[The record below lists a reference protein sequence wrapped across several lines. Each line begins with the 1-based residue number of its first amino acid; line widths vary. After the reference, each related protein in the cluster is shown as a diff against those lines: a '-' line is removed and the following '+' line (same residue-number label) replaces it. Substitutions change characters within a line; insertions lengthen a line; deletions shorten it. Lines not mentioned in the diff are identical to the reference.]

1 MDISNYYYKILDLN
15 NNATK
20 QDVINAYTAKI
31 KKYSGLPFLDV
42 NQEAEVKELKKA
54 HAVLTNTELRQIYDN
69 YNLSKAKE
77 SNDTKYS
84 KRSKLDTESLS
95 NRIFQM
101 AGISNPPQK
110 NYDIDRT
117 FFSSNSFDNNY
128 ESL

>member
-20 QDVINAYTAKI
+20 QDVINAYTTKI

-54 HAVLTNTELRQIYDN
+54 HAVLTNTELRHIYDA
-69 YNLSKAKE
+69 YNLSKTKD

-84 KRSKLDTESLS
+84 KRSKLDTEMLS

-101 AGISNPPQK
+101 AGLSTPAQK
-110 NYDIDRT
+110 NYDIDRK
-117 FFSSNSFDNNY
+117 FFSSNSFDDNY
-128 ESL
+128 ETL